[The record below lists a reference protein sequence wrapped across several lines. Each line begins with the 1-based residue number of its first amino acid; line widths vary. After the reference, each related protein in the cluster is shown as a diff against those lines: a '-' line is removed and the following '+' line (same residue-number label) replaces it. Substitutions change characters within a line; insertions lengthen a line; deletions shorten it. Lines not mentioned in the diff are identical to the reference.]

1 MIRSN
6 RRAGV
11 IRRTAPLALVAIVC
25 FIFFSIMNAVNMHPK
40 SPPAP
45 ATLIV
50 TPHPTASSPRPTDT
64 KSTLLTRLRDMPF
77 ETTYP
82 NFDEMKAR
90 QPQPEAKEAKEDQC
104 PKNTFTLPNVMWHRP
119 IPNGCKP
126 RLPPP
131 RTHYNRPRLQ
141 LRPPGGICGRRGA
154 GRYKST
160 GGIEGGDT

>member
-77 ETTYP
+77 ETTFP
-82 NFDEMKAR
+82 NYDEMKAR

-104 PKNTFTLPNVMWHRP
+104 PKNTFTLPNVVR
-119 IPNGCKP
+119 GSGSGSGSGFFLSSQKRVQE
-126 RLPPP
+126 RLLVKDNTTCQILDSLSFWVPS
-131 RTHYNRPRLQ
+131 N
-141 LRPPGGICGRRGA
+141 PGIN
-154 GRYKST
+154 
-160 GGIEGGDT
+160 